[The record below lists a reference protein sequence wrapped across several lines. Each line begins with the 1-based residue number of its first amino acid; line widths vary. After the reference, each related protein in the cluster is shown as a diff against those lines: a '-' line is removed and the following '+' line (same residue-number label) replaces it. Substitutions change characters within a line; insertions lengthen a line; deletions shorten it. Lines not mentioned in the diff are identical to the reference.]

1 MNVPD
6 RMRPPEGGSHE
17 GAGRTA
23 PLSAAQ
29 RVLLA
34 LLTAYKGAL
43 SPMFAGSCRFVPSC
57 SEYARIAI
65 TEHGA
70 ARGLWLAALRLARCR
85 PLGSY
90 GLDPVPPGPAC
101 GARDIS

>member
-1 MNVPD
+1 MSVPD
-6 RMRPPEGGSHE
+6 RMRPPVGGSHDDAG
-17 GAGRTA
+17 GAGT
-23 PLSAAQ
+23 LSAAQ

-43 SPMFAGSCRFVPSC
+43 SPMFTGSCRFVPSC
-57 SEYARIAI
+57 SDYARIAI

-70 ARGLWLAALRLARCR
+70 ARGVWLAARRLARCR

-90 GLDPVPPGPAC
+90 GLDPVPSRPAC
-101 GARDIS
+101 GVRDIS